1 MSYSEFSP
9 PPELAQHVRLIWQFE
24 ATVAACGDGEPQP
37 VQRIVPDGH
46 AELILHFGDPYAE
59 VDAYGN
65 TVIQAHALFA
75 GQLTRP
81 LLLRA
86 GQHAGVIG
94 IRFRPAAARAFLG
107 VPMQE
112 LTDRRVALTALW
124 GESAL
129 RLVQALKAT
138 RDSTAR
144 TNVVAAVLTDRLAT
158 TLTPTDTGIAR
169 CAEILLARDVP
180 ASLGDL
186 AADCNLSRR
195 QFERRFLTDV
205 GVSPRLFAG
214 IARFRSLFDA
224 LEQDTLRIQHWAD
237 AAHATGYYDQAHMNR
252 DFKRFAGLPPQAF
265 CQSLGGLSA
274 AMVGAAAQ

>member
-24 ATVAACGDGEPQP
+24 ATATACGNDELQP

-112 LTDRRVALTALW
+112 LTDRRVALTELW

-180 ASLGDL
+180 ALRRHRRALRARSTRGRRTRDVSSSQGSLRRACRGHPASLVPSHHRGAGD
-186 AADCNLSRR
+186 RR
-195 QFERRFLTDV
+195 GDGRRA
-205 GVSPRLFAG
+205 PR
-214 IARFRSLFDA
+214 R
-224 LEQDTLRIQHWAD
+224 T
-237 AAHATGYYDQAHMNR
+237 
-252 DFKRFAGLPPQAF
+252 
-265 CQSLGGLSA
+265 
-274 AMVGAAAQ
+274 